1 MYYLALARK
10 DYGEYEKAAEV
21 YTEVLKL
28 EKDPE
33 TYFLRGSVYL
43 ELDDQERAKNDF
55 DSAVEDSRDYGM
67 YLKIYQ
73 AYADKSDAVTGESY
87 LQRALELKPKEASD
101 YYNRGRIYYELK
113 DYESARES

>member
-43 ELDDQERAKNDF
+43 ELDDQERAKMILT
-55 DSAVEDSRDYGM
+55 APWKTAGTM
-67 YLKIYQ
+67 ACI
-73 AYADKSDAVTGESY
+73 
-87 LQRALELKPKEASD
+87 
-101 YYNRGRIYYELK
+101 
-113 DYESARES
+113 